1 MNYHLSF
8 KKHTSKDSH
17 HKHKDESN
25 MQDRGRGRAGS
36 SCCSRTPPRASTQPS
51 HLTVALSCR
60 VATTTAPPRKWPRTA
75 VPWFSCGAGTRS
87 TRARWRQLV
96 TRGNNES
103 LRPTKERLNSP
114 AVVQVPRQG
123 CDSTGAPLR
132 FHSAVAPSSSGTT
145 PRPPLTW
152 AGLATSSGQRNAQ
165 EWLRVAPESGPSP
178 SGALLPESQL
188 TNWEKPERSPPPP
201 EKPLPLQP
209 ASRPSFERRD
219 HDPERYQ
226 TRPGSPQGHEG
237 WAATVAL
244 SQSLSGVCYAAT
256 DQWNALCPLRNALQR
271 YSISTEKARET
282 PKYLVSGTSEV
293 ELWNTTVKPKF

>member
-75 VPWFSCGAGTRS
+75 VPWFSCAAGTRS

-188 TNWEKPERSPPPP
+188 TNWEKPERSPPGEAAPAAACVPAVLRAPRPRPREVSDSARQPSRARGMSSHCRVKP
-201 EKPLPLQP
+201 E
-209 ASRPSFERRD
+209 
-219 HDPERYQ
+219 
-226 TRPGSPQGHEG
+226 PQ
-237 WAATVAL
+237 WRLLRSNWSVKCAL
-244 SQSLSGVCYAAT
+244 SSQERASAIQHQHGEGP
-256 DQWNALCPLRNALQR
+256 WN
-271 YSISTEKARET
+271 
-282 PKYLVSGTSEV
+282 PKIFG
-293 ELWNTTVKPKF
+293 LWD